1 VIYRRIARRYAAALF
16 RAAGTPA
23 AVGAPTAAGA
33 PAAASDQDVVD
44 RIAQDLQS
52 ACKDLAADS
61 ALSATLAHPEIP
73 SPRKQAILQAVFGGL
88 APLSL
93 TFLTLLVQRRRQ
105 SYLAYI
111 IDEYRHMAD
120 AARGLVRAQVVSAV
134 AMSSEQEQRLRRA
147 LERRTGKRVE
157 ITPTVDPSLLAGLM
171 VNMDNEVID
180 ASARGRLDRMR
191 ELLVG
196 ARFRGLGQ

>member
-16 RAAGTPA
+16 SAAGTPA
-23 AVGAPTAAGA
+23 AAGA

-111 IDEYRHMAD
+111 IDEYQHMAD

>member
-1 VIYRRIARRYAAALF
+1 MIYRRIARRYAAALF
-16 RAAGTPA
+16 RAAG
-23 AVGAPTAAGA
+23 A
-33 PAAASDQDVVD
+33 PAAASDQGVVD

-52 ACKDLAADS
+52 ACEDLAAGS

-73 SPRKQAILQAVFGGL
+73 SPRKRAILQAVFGGL

-93 TFLTLLVQRRRQ
+93 TFVTLLVRRRRQ

-111 IDEYRHMAD
+111 IDEYQHMAD

-157 ITPTVDPSLLAGLM
+157 ITLTVDPSLLAGLM
-171 VNMDNEVID
+171 VSIDNEVID